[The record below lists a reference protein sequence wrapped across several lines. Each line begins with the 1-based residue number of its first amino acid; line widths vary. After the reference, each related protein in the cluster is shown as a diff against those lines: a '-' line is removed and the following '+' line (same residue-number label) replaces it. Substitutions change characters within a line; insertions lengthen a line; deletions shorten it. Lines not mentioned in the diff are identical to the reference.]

1 MSARILVVDDDVSIA
16 LMVRTVLAKSGYEV
30 RTATSAAQAL
40 SRFELGQFDLV
51 ITDKCMPG
59 EDGDALISTLREK
72 FPSLPAIVMTAYPAI
87 RPSQIAIQGYLAKPF
102 KNLAAI
108 TVAVD
113 RALQMV
119 ALRSGARAA

>member
-1 MSARILVVDDDVSIA
+1 MSARILVVDDDVSIV
-16 LMVRTVLAKSGYEV
+16 LMVRAVLAKSGYEV

-59 EDGDALISTLREK
+59 EDGDSLISTLREK
-72 FPSLPAIVMTAYPAI
+72 HPALPVIVMTAYPSI

-102 KNLAAI
+102 ASLAAI
-108 TVAVD
+108 PAAVD

-119 ALRSGARAA
+119 ALRGARAA